1 MTQSPNSQPASTP
14 LSDDVLVFDLET
26 NGLLPE
32 LHTLHCLAVAPA
44 SATSAE
50 EVLLYHDDPEVTP
63 CAGTTK
69 EGVAYLTAH
78 VDSGGKLAGHNILG
92 YDLPALEKL
101 FGVRMPTD
109 AMHDTVVWSR
119 LVYSD
124 RKERDFRLYEQGRID
139 GKFIGQHSLASWGA
153 RLGEPKGDPGGD
165 WSTFTQKMA
174 DYCRQDVVV
183 NCKVYRVLESRL
195 PEGDCTL
202 WETRFAEWCERI
214 GRTGVQLDRKVA
226 TALLRHLEDRKAELE
241 DEIKDVFPPKFV
253 RHKPYPN
260 GKPRMILCKY
270 RNEKCEDKMFPFNP
284 GSRMQLARRLSDQYG
299 WVPKELTAK
308 GNPALHEAALMDVAK
323 MYPVAAKVAE
333 YHILKARIGVLQD
346 GDQAYFKLCDEDDVL
361 HGRTLHNGTV
371 TGRCAHSRP
380 NVGNVTSSRKPY
392 GLEMRSIFI
401 PFKGYIQAGFDAD
414 GLELR
419 MLANRLAPYDG
430 GAYARA
436 VHSGKKEEGTD
447 VHTMHAE
454 AISEVFPVNRD
465 EGKTVTYA
473 FLYGGGNKMLGRLAG
488 GGAKKG
494 AAIRRA
500 LIKKI
505 DGMELLQDELAAA
518 FKRGHVT
525 SLLGQRVGIRHEHAV
540 LNSQLQSDGA
550 AVMKIIPV
558 VLERFLKEEGVGTG
572 TGWIPS
578 LHVHD
583 EVQGSLRP
591 GLQEAFKRAVDKAF
605 AFTQDLLNVQVPLVG
620 GAEFGSSWAQ
630 TH

>member
-1 MTQSPNSQPASTP
+1 MQLASAP
-14 LSDDVLVFDLET
+14 LSEDVLVFDIET

-44 SATSAE
+44 SATDSE
-50 EVLLYHDDPEVTP
+50 EVLLFHDDPEITP
-63 CAGTTK
+63 CAGSTQ
-69 EGVAYLTAH
+69 EGVDYLQAH
-78 VDSGGKLAGHNILG
+78 VAKGGKLAGHNIIG
-92 YDLPALEKL
+92 YDAPALEKL
-101 FGVRMPTD
+101 CGVRFSPED
-109 AMHDTVVWSR
+109 LYDTTVWSR
-119 LVYSD
+119 LIYSD
-124 RKERDFRLYEQGRID
+124 RKERDFRLYDQGRIE
-139 GKFIGQHSLASWGA
+139 GKFLGQHSLASWGN

-165 WSTFTQKMA
+165 WSTFTQSMA

-183 NCKVYRVLESRL
+183 NCKLYRVLASRL
-195 PEGDCTL
+195 PENHH
-202 WETRFAEWCERI
+202 WETLFADFCERL

-226 TALLRHLEDRKAELE
+226 MKLLRHLEDRKMQLEEEIAAE
-241 DEIKDVFPPKFV
+241 FPPMFV
-253 RHKPYPN
+253 RHKPYLN
-260 GKPRMILCKY
+260 GKPRLVMCKY
-270 RNEKCEDKMFPFNP
+270 RGEKCPDKMIPFNP
-284 GSRMQLARRLSDQYG
+284 GSRQQLARRLESMYS

-308 GNPALHEAALMDVAK
+308 GNPALHEAALMDIARV
-323 MYPVAAKVAE
+323 YPVAAKVAE
-333 YHILKARIGVLQD
+333 YHIVRARIGVLQD
-346 GDQAYFKLCDEDDVL
+346 GDQAYFRLCDENDVL
-361 HGRTLHNGTV
+361 HGRTLHSGTV

-392 GLEMRSIFI
+392 GKEMRSIFI

-430 GAYARA
+430 GAYAKA

-454 AISEVFPVNRD
+454 AISEVFPVTRD

-473 FLYGGGNKMLGRLAG
+473 FLYGGGNKMLGRLAN

-494 AAIRRA
+494 AAVRRA

-505 DGMELLQDELAAA
+505 DGMELLQDKLAAD
-518 FKRGHVT
+518 FKRGHVE
-525 SLLGQRVGIRHEHAV
+525 SLLGMRVGIRHEHAV

-550 AVMKIIPV
+550 AVMKMVPIL
-558 VLERFLKEEGVGTG
+558 LEKFLEESGVRVGTDYIA
-572 TGWIPS
+572 TGHI
-578 LHVHD
+578 HD

-591 GLQEAFKRAVDKAF
+591 GLEDTFSACVERAFNE
-605 AFTQDLLNVQVPLVG
+605 TQRLLEIQVPLVG
-620 GAEFGSSWAQ
+620 SADFGSSWAD